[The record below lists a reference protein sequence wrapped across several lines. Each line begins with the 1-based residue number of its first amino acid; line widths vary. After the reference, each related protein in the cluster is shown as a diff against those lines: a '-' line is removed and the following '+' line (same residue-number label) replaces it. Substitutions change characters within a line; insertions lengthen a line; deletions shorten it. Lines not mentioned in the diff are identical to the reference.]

1 MMILWGSK
9 VPNPKGKNY
18 VEKHH
23 VIKKGVLFCRK
34 AFVYIYIYI
43 HTHTHSMCNMYILE
57 DLWVFG

>member
-1 MMILWGSK
+1 MILWGSK

-23 VIKKGVLFCRK
+23 VIKKGVLFWSRR
-34 AFVYIYIYI
+34 AVVYTYIY
-43 HTHTHSMCNMYILE
+43 THTHSMCNMYILE